1 MDIGDMWSLTNR
13 EDNNW
18 GIEGY
23 EITKKYNDARKQ
35 IWDRKVFDDN
45 MKVWS
50 KKGHYD
56 KKQPKVDKDGNPIVV
71 KRPNYL
77 DEVLSLLYFRLPN
90 GQIHSTILKELKK
103 YYLRNLKNLRRKR
116 NLQKI
121 LNYVRC
127 IKRRECFILIGSFY
141 MRKIK

>member
-1 MDIGDMWSLTNR
+1 MWSLTNR

-23 EITKKYNDARKQ
+23 EIHKKYVDARKQ
-35 IWDRKVFDDN
+35 IEDRKIYDQN

-56 KKQPKVDKDGNPIVV
+56 KQQKVDDKGNPIIP

-77 DEVLSLLYFRLPN
+77 DEVLISIYS
-90 GQIHSTILKELKK
+90 GDKTS
-103 YYLRNLKNLRRKR
+103 
-116 NLQKI
+116 
-121 LNYVRC
+121 
-127 IKRRECFILIGSFY
+127 
-141 MRKIK
+141 